1 MSFDLAIISG
11 DLVLASNGDLQQ
23 VTDTDKLTQDILK
36 ICLTTAGANP
46 MNPWYGSY
54 ISRSLVGSTLDTS
67 ITVQLAQ
74 SQLQNAIENLKN
86 LQAAQIKSFQK
97 VSPAEQ
103 IAAITNIAITRS
115 TIDPRVF
122 IVTVKVLSKALTNV
136 STSFNVTL

>member
-1 MSFDLAIISG
+1 MSYDLLISAG
-11 DLVLASNGDLQQ
+11 DLVLANGDLQTI
-23 VTDTDKLTQDILK
+23 TDTDKLVQDILK
-36 ICLTTAGANP
+36 ICLTTAGADP

-74 SQLQNAIENLKN
+74 SQLQSAIENLKS
-86 LQAAQIKSFQK
+86 LQTAQIKSFQQ

-103 IAAITNIAITRS
+103 IAAITNISITRS

-122 IVTVKVLSKALTNV
+122 IVNIKVLSKALTPV
-136 STSFNVTL
+136 QTSFNITL

>member
-1 MSFDLAIISG
+1 MSFDLLIQNG
-11 DLVLASNGDLQQ
+11 DLQLQNGDLQQ
-23 VTDTDKLTQDILK
+23 VTDTDKLVQDVLK
-36 ICLTTAGANP
+36 ICLTTAGADP

-86 LQAAQIKSFQK
+86 LQAAQIKSFQQ

-103 IAAITNIAITRS
+103 IAAITNISITRS

-122 IVTVKVLSKALTNV
+122 IVNVKVLSKALTPV
-136 STSFNVTL
+136 QTSFNITL

>member
-1 MSFDLAIISG
+1 MSWDLKILNG
-11 DLVLASNGDLQQ
+11 DLSLQNGDLQQ
-23 VTDTDKLTQDILK
+23 VTDTDKLVQDILK
-36 ICLTTAGANP
+36 ICLTTAGADP
-46 MNPWYGSY
+46 MNTWYGSY

-103 IAAITNIAITRS
+103 IAAITNISIQRS